1 MEVLLGVFA
10 LLVVAVVGLG
20 VLFGFLAFLR
30 LGKLERRIAELER
43 DHEDVVRE
51 PVASNAPQVLAA
63 WTAAAKGRTARDE
76 WVSPTSTP
84 ASAAA
89 ASTLHAPTQAM
100 KTTTP
105 SSPAQAPIT
114 ATTPA
119 TPTTP
124 TTAAPGTGATSPA
137 ASTQPTTALPTTALP
152 ATTPPVAA
160 PQTTTPT
167 LSTPTPAF
175 ASTPRT
181 STTPVPPT
189 EPAREPPAIPNAA
202 AASVREPAPVAK
214 PFELERWLGVRGAAV
229 LGGIFLAIAA
239 FLFLQYSI
247 ERGWITP
254 KLRVITATIA
264 GIACFAAA
272 FPMRRRYE
280 ITANAITGAGAV
292 ILYAAA
298 WAASMLYGFISPF
311 VAFAAMGAVT
321 AACVFVAWKY
331 GSQIVAVL
339 GLVGGFATPIALST
353 GQDRPFAL
361 FGYILLL
368 DLAFLFLSGKRR
380 WPAIGMLALVG
391 TTLIQGA
398 WVLVNMDP
406 EESWIGL
413 SILGLFALT
422 FASFAAT
429 RSSSE
434 RKSWIPAQTGA
445 LLLPFAFVLYFAS
458 NFDLA
463 IPLGALALLAALLCT
478 AAGVLARREETPWL
492 PVGAAAG
499 STALLFTW
507 CSAQTTDFTVS
518 TAWTVVAC
526 ALGLAGLQ
534 HAFAEWRRADGSRA
548 PGAVAGAATSTIGP
562 LMLAVYVAL
571 GPGAAH
577 AWPWIV
583 LFAAFALMSQRQA
596 VLAERIALACVG
608 AAGAAVGLVLQRFT
622 VLEDLRLERDV
633 PILGA
638 IAALGAL
645 LLVAANMRRSEARRS
660 AFIAVSSYFVI
671 AMLAVW
677 SPDLLRGTFL
687 PVHGL
692 AVGAALVLA
701 IGALAAATG
710 ARSGAVFLSAALVTF
725 VTQAAHIVDA
735 NSVAA
740 STHWAVVVALL
751 VTTTVSFAAWPLAT
765 RASWRNSALA
775 WCTAAIQLVA
785 WVLPVGALVESRYAS
800 SLDFVTPLA
809 FAIFAALLARSVWH
823 AADETEDEPRRVQRN
838 ARIAATMIA
847 LLFASSVVPIQ
858 VDREPAALT
867 LAIFAAALAAFWS
880 RKDSRVVKWTAILV
894 LFAAT
899 LGIIGR
905 DETWSFQLPPRAIWN
920 EHAWIFLL
928 PAACAVF
935 AALRLR
941 THEKQRARGF
951 ELQFGNDRNAVV
963 AGAAGIAAV
972 LLVFAWINVEIAG
985 LYAIGER
992 GGLNEPHE
1000 RGRALAT
1007 SIAWAVYAL
1016 ALLALGVMRTSSGP
1030 RWASLILFLTTIGKV
1045 FLFDL
1050 GHLEGLQ
1057 RAASMLGLALSLILV
1072 SLVYQRFVF
1081 RRVKTEPE
1089 AKVSVDGGV

>member
-1 MEVLLGVFA
+1 MELLA
-10 LLVVAVVGLG
+10 GLG
-20 VLFGFLAFLR
+20 LFVLAFVGIGALFGFLAFVR
-30 LGKLERRIAELER
+30 LGKLERRLADLER
-43 DHEDVVRE
+43 ESEDEAPLPAESGAPRVFAAWNAAGKLGTAQDERASVEPASHAQSTPVSAAPHAPTSPVTPAPTVSSVHPAPSPTPVPRAEPVRE
-51 PVASNAPQVLAA
+51 PPPIPS
-63 WTAAAKGRTARDE
+63 AR
-76 WVSPTSTP
+76 
-84 ASAAA
+84 
-89 ASTLHAPTQAM
+89 
-100 KTTTP
+100 
-105 SSPAQAPIT
+105 
-114 ATTPA
+114 
-119 TPTTP
+119 
-124 TTAAPGTGATSPA
+124 
-137 ASTQPTTALPTTALP
+137 
-152 ATTPPVAA
+152 
-160 PQTTTPT
+160 
-167 LSTPTPAF
+167 
-175 ASTPRT
+175 
-181 STTPVPPT
+181 
-189 EPAREPPAIPNAA
+189 
-202 AASVREPAPVAK
+202 AASVREPAPRPVPK

-254 KLRVITATIA
+254 KLRVQTATVV
-264 GIACFAAA
+264 GIVCFFGAS
-272 FPMRRRYE
+272 PMRRRGYE

-298 WAASMLYGFISPF
+298 WAASMLYGFVSPL
-311 VAFAAMGAVT
+311 VAFAAMGVVT
-321 AACVFVAWKY
+321 AACVFVAWKH

-339 GLVGGFATPIALST
+339 GLVGGFATPLALST

-368 DLAFLFLSGKRR
+368 DLAFLFLAGKRR

-406 EESWIGL
+406 GESWIGL
-413 SILGLFALT
+413 SIVGLFALT

-429 RSSSE
+429 QSSSE

-463 IPLGALALLAALLCT
+463 IPLGALALLAALLCA
-478 AAGVLARREETPWL
+478 AAGVLARREQTPWL

-507 CSAQTTDFTVS
+507 CSARTTEFTAS
-518 TAWTVVAC
+518 TAWIVVAC

-548 PGAVAGAATSTIGP
+548 PGAIAGAATSTIGP
-562 LMLAVYVAL
+562 LMLCVYIAL

-577 AWPWIV
+577 PWPWIV
-583 LFAAFALMSQRQA
+583 LFATCALLSQRQA
-596 VLAERIALACVG
+596 ALAGRIALAWVG
-608 AAGAAVGLVLQRFT
+608 ATGAGLGLVLQRFI
-622 VLEDLRLERDV
+622 VLEALQFDRDV
-633 PILGA
+633 PILAA
-638 IAALGAL
+638 IGALGAL
-645 LLVAANMRRSEARRS
+645 LLVAAHLRQSDARRS
-660 AFIAVSSYFVI
+660 AFTAVVGYFAT

-677 SPDLLRGTFL
+677 SPDLLRGTIQ

-692 AVGAALVLA
+692 TIGAALLLA

-710 ARSGAVFLSAALVTF
+710 ARSGTAFLLTAILTF
-725 VTQAAHIVDA
+725 LTQAAHIVDA
-735 NSVAA
+735 DAVAA
-740 STHWAVVVALL
+740 SMHWAVLVGLL
-751 VTTTVSFAAWPLAT
+751 AATTVLFAVWPLAT
-765 RASWRNSALA
+765 RASWKHSELA
-775 WCTAAIQLVA
+775 WCTAALQLVVWA
-785 WVLPVGALVESRYAS
+785 LPIGALVEARFAS

-809 FAIFAALLARSVWH
+809 FAILAGLLAKFVW
-823 AADETEDEPRRVQRN
+823 AATDELEGEPRRVQRS
-838 ARIAATMIA
+838 ARIAATMTA

-858 VDREPAALT
+858 VDREPAAIT
-867 LAIFAAALAAFWS
+867 LSIFAAALTAFWS
-880 RKDSRVVKWTAILV
+880 RMDSRIVKWTAV
-894 LFAAT
+894 LALTAAT
-899 LGIIGR
+899 LWIVGR
-905 DETWSFQLPPRAIWN
+905 DETWSFVVPARAIVN

-935 AALRLR
+935 AALRFYAQ
-941 THEKQRARGF
+941 ESERARGF

-963 AGAAGIAAV
+963 AGLAGLAAV

-992 GGLNEPHE
+992 GGLYEPHE

-1007 SIAWAVYAL
+1007 SIAWALYAL
-1016 ALLALGVMRTSSGP
+1016 ALLALGVVRTSSGP
-1030 RWASLILFLTTIGKV
+1030 RWASLILFLTTIAKV

-1081 RRVKTEPE
+1081 RRVKGAPE
-1089 AKVSVDGGV
+1089 ALAGAKNGDRTS